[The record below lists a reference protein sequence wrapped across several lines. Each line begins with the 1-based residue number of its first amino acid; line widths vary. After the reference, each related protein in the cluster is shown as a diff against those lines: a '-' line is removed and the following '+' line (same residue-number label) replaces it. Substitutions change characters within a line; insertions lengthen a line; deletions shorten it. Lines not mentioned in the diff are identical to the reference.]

1 MISDRRFIRSYKGY
15 VCKMADRQVELSPPL
30 CFLLTKLNKLD
41 IKRIKNVMYDYCSA
55 DDITRAKDR
64 IVGDVTK
71 LQIDGL
77 PRISSR
83 RDSTNRSCLEIDDM
97 FSLITVLDER

>member
-1 MISDRRFIRSYKGY
+1 
-15 VCKMADRQVELSPPL
+15 
-30 CFLLTKLNKLD
+30 
-41 IKRIKNVMYDYCSA
+41 MYDFYSA

-64 IVGDVTK
+64 IVGDVAK

-83 RDSTNRSCLEIDDM
+83 RDSANRSRLEIDDM
-97 FSLITVLDER
+97 FSLITVLDEHLTKLIDKLPSYAATDSDRVSSSRLDEGDIHILLSKLEKMQDDI